1 MTSVLR
7 DTVDSVGIEKSFKDF
22 WSTKISIKKTTDASW
37 MYGVKIKE
45 FMQKKTNRC
54 KILYL
59 FVFSL
64 HWHSVFIYEDKGLA
78 LGCKGFWIV
87 MSV

>member
-45 FMQKKTNRC
+45 FMQKKN
-54 KILYL
+54 KQ
-59 FVFSL
+59 V
-64 HWHSVFIYEDKGLA
+64 
-78 LGCKGFWIV
+78 
-87 MSV
+87 